1 MRQAGFFDVEERLEA
16 ISAKGDPLE
25 TIKTAA
31 PWEDFRVDIEAV
43 TETKLEDRKSNAGRK
58 PYDAILKFK
67 ILVLQSLYNLSD
79 EQTELLIRDRLSFM
93 RFLDLGFEDAV
104 PDATTIWLFR
114 EALVEAGLID
124 KLFDRFSQ
132 HLRVKGYIARG
143 GQIVDATIVSAP
155 KQRNSKYENEAIKA
169 GKTPG
174 EWEKKPA
181 KNAQKDKDAR
191 WTKKHGQSF
200 YGYKNHIG
208 VDKLHKMI
216 RKWAATDAS
225 PHDSQKLD
233 DILDASNTG
242 NQVWADSAYRSAEIE
257 AKLAAQGAEEPHPST
272 RSAQSPALAD
282 TGSREHDALEG
293 ARACRACVR
302 SPGELDG
309 SQDRAHHRHG
319 AGEVQ
324 DRDDEPRLQHAPTC
338 TARAGGGCARLSWL
352 RGWSSVLRRVKRPR
366 RSMRASKRA
375 APPSP

>member
-1 MRQAGFFDVEERLEA
+1 MGQKGFFDLERRLEA

-25 TIKTAA
+25 TIKTTV
-31 PWEDFRVDIEAV
+31 PWEDFRADIEAV
-43 TETKLEDRKSNAGRK
+43 TETKPEERKSNAGRK

-67 ILVLQSLYNLSD
+67 IVVLQSLYNLSD
-79 EQTELLIRDRLSFM
+79 EQTEFLIRDRLSFM
-93 RFLDLGFEDAV
+93 RFLDLGLEDAV

-155 KQRNSKYENEAIKA
+155 KQRNSKDENEAIKA

-257 AKLAAQGAEEPHPST
+257 AKLEGEGAEEPHPSA
-272 RSAQSPALAD
+272 RSAQSPALAERQEAAN
-282 TGSREHDALEG
+282 TTRSRVRARVEHVFGHQENSMG
-293 ARACRACVR
+293 RKIVRTIGMARARFKIGMMNLGYNIR
-302 SPGELDG
+302 RL
-309 SQDRAHHRHG
+309 
-319 AGEVQ
+319 VQ
-324 DRDDEPRLQHAPTC
+324 LERMA
-338 TARAGGGCARLSWL
+338 
-352 RGWSSVLRRVKRPR
+352 
-366 RSMRASKRA
+366 A
-375 APPSP
+375 APA